1 MSFTTFLLA
10 IACLWLFA
18 ALGACFVLGRRGHD
32 PFTWGLLGAVLGPL
46 VVPLA
51 VVAIRNERNAGT
63 ARTPVHPKTS
73 TDHSKS
79 DAVDVL
85 VGIDGSPQADAAFE
99 SVLRLLAGS
108 IGRFAIA
115 TASPFG
121 ADSTTTGRQEA
132 AQDLVL
138 LESYG
143 ERAARA
149 LGRAAETVVL
159 RGKAADALERY
170 CQDQQ
175 FDLLVIGS
183 RGAGLATTLLG
194 SVTSRLASHSKVPV
208 LIVPD
213 SSADAG
219 CPRPTSRLTTQP
231 ATRKAGE
238 SACADDVRQ
247 NAGRRRR

>member
-10 IACLWLFA
+10 LACLWLFA
-18 ALGACFVLGRRGHD
+18 GLGAGLVLGRRGHA
-32 PFTWGLLGAVLGPL
+32 PFTWVLLGAVLGPL

-51 VVAIRNERNAGT
+51 VVAIRDERNAGA
-63 ARTPVHPKTS
+63 ARVSSRSGAS
-73 TDHSKS
+73 TDHSQS

-115 TASPFG
+115 TATPFG
-121 ADSTTTGRQEA
+121 ADSTTTGRHEE

-143 ERAARA
+143 DRAERA
-149 LGRAAETVVL
+149 LGHAAETVVL
-159 RGKAADALERY
+159 RGKAADALQRY

-175 FDLLVIGS
+175 FDLLVVGS

-194 SVTSRLASHSKVPV
+194 SVTSRLASDSNVPV

-213 SSADAG
+213 SSADA
-219 CPRPTSRLTTQP
+219 
-231 ATRKAGE
+231 
-238 SACADDVRQ
+238 V
-247 NAGRRRR
+247 

>member
-10 IACLWLFA
+10 LACLWLFA
-18 ALGACFVLGRRGHD
+18 GLGAGLVLGRRGHA
-32 PFTWGLLGAVLGPL
+32 PFTWVLLGAVLGPL

-51 VVAIRNERNAGT
+51 VVAIRDERKAGG
-63 ARTPVHPKTS
+63 ARAPSRSKAS
-73 TDHSKS
+73 TDRPPS

-108 IGRFAIA
+108 LGRFAIA
-115 TASPFG
+115 TATPFG
-121 ADSTTTGRQEA
+121 ADSTATGRQAE

-143 ERAARA
+143 DRAERA
-149 LGRAAETVVL
+149 LGRAAETVLL
-159 RGKAADALERY
+159 RGKAADALQRY

-175 FDLLVIGS
+175 FDLLVVGS
-183 RGAGLATTLLG
+183 RGAGLAATLLG
-194 SVTSRLASHSKVPV
+194 SVTSRLASHSHVPV

-213 SSADAG
+213 SKVDA
-219 CPRPTSRLTTQP
+219 
-231 ATRKAGE
+231 
-238 SACADDVRQ
+238 V
-247 NAGRRRR
+247 

>member
-10 IACLWLFA
+10 LACLWLVVGLA
-18 ALGACFVLGRRGHD
+18 ASVILGRRGHD

-51 VVAIRNERNAGT
+51 VVAIRDERNAGA
-63 ARTPVHPKTS
+63 ARVSSRSKASP
-73 TDHSKS
+73 DHSQS
-79 DAVDVL
+79 DTVDVL

-108 IGRFAIA
+108 LGRFAIA
-115 TASPFG
+115 TATPFG
-121 ADSTTTGRQEA
+121 ADSTATGRHEE

-143 ERAARA
+143 NRAERA

-159 RGKAADALERY
+159 RGNAADALQRY

-175 FDLLVIGS
+175 FDLLVVGS

-194 SVTSRLASHSKVPV
+194 SVTSRLASHSNVPV

-213 SSADAG
+213 SSADA
-219 CPRPTSRLTTQP
+219 
-231 ATRKAGE
+231 
-238 SACADDVRQ
+238 V
-247 NAGRRRR
+247 

>member
-10 IACLWLFA
+10 LACLWLFA
-18 ALGACFVLGRRGHD
+18 GLGAALVLGRRGHA

-51 VVAIRNERNAGT
+51 VVAIRNERKADT
-63 ARTPVHPKTS
+63 ALASAHSKAS
-73 TDHSKS
+73 TDYSHSDS
-79 DAVDVL
+79 VDVL

-108 IGRFAIA
+108 LGRFAIA
-115 TASPFG
+115 TATPFE
-121 ADSTTTGRQEA
+121 ADSTATGRQEE

-143 ERAARA
+143 DRAARA
-149 LGRAAETVVL
+149 LGRAAETVLL
-159 RGKAADALERY
+159 RGKAADALQRY

-175 FDLLVIGS
+175 FDLLVVGS

-194 SVTSRLASHSKVPV
+194 SVASRLASHSNVPV

-213 SSADAG
+213 SRLDA
-219 CPRPTSRLTTQP
+219 R
-231 ATRKAGE
+231 
-238 SACADDVRQ
+238 
-247 NAGRRRR
+247 